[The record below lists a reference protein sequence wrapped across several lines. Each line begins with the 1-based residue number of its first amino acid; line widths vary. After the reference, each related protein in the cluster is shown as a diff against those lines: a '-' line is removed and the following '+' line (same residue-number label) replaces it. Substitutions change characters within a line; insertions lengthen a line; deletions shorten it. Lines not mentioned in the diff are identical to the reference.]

1 MKRLILVLGALSLLS
16 ACAEPKTIDG
26 KTYPTY
32 GLANQDTNKSDKIC
46 YTASAGNIFWSVI
59 GIETIFIPI
68 YLLGWKL
75 YEPSHKAG
83 PNGECGID
91 ATK

>member
-1 MKRLILVLGALSLLS
+1 MKKFIPILAALSLLS
-16 ACAEPKTIDG
+16 ACASPKVIDG

-32 GLANQDTNKSDKIC
+32 GLANPDTNKSDKIC
-46 YTASAGNIFWSVI
+46 YKVSVGNIFWIVI
-59 GIETIFIPI
+59 GIETILLPI
-68 YLLGWKL
+68 YLLGWQL

-91 ATK
+91 AIK